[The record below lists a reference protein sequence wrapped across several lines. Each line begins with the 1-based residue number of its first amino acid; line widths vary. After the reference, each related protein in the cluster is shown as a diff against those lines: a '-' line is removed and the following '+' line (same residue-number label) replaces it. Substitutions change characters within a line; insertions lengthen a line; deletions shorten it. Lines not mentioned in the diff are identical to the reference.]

1 MAAGTSVVDGTSP
14 KGPSAGSN
22 RPRSVLPPNAF
33 AVSFGLAGLAQC
45 WSTARDLVGAPGAV
59 AAVLWTLTGVVYL
72 SLLAAYVHNV
82 ISTRRGLRDV
92 TDPVL
97 GPFTA
102 LILIVPLLLG
112 VGLAHHHRLSGEIL
126 FLASLVATAVYGGWL
141 SGQWIARP
149 LTLAQWHPGY
159 FLPTV
164 AGGLIASGG
173 AAVLGHPDLA
183 RLMFGYGMIC
193 WIVLGS
199 IMLTRLFTQ
208 PCLPVP
214 LLPTIAIELAP
225 PVVAGNAW
233 FLINGGRADTIAW
246 MLAGYALLMVLVQ
259 LSLIQI
265 YRRVPFALGWWS
277 YSFSYAAAFTV
288 TVRWLVVEQV
298 PAHRPLTYLLVT
310 ILTTALAALVVPT
323 VVKLARGTLLP
334 RRPAATT
341 SGAVEAPD
349 PLAPA
354 EVSPAAP
361 TAGLTDQ

>member
-1 MAAGTSVVDGTSP
+1 
-14 KGPSAGSN
+14 
-22 RPRSVLPPNAF
+22 VLPPNAL

-45 WSTARDLVGAPGAV
+45 WSAARDVAGAPGAV
-59 AAVLWTLTGVVYL
+59 AAALWVLTGVLYL
-72 SLLAAYVHNV
+72 VILAAYVRNLV
-82 ISTRRGLRDV
+82 GTGRGLRDV

-102 LILIVPLLLG
+102 LVFIVPMLLG
-112 VGLAHHHRLSGEIL
+112 LGLAHHHETSGEIL
-126 FLASLVATAVYGGWL
+126 FLVALAATAVYGGWL

-164 AGGLIASGG
+164 AGGLIAAGG
-173 AAVLGHPDLA
+173 AAALGHPDLA

-193 WIVLGS
+193 WLVLGS

-208 PCLPVP
+208 PALPVP

-246 MLAGYALLMVLVQ
+246 VLAGYAVLMVMVQ
-259 LSLIQI
+259 LRLVEV

-288 TVRWLVVEQV
+288 TVRWLAVEQV
-298 PAHRPLTYLLVT
+298 PGQRPLTYLLLAV
-310 ILTTALAALVVPT
+310 LTAALTALLVPT

-334 RRPAATT
+334 RPAASTGPADR
-341 SGAVEAPD
+341 GASDPPAPGQVV
-349 PLAPA
+349 PP
-354 EVSPAAP
+354 AP
-361 TAGLTDQ
+361 TDGAGR